1 MNLEVATKRL
11 LHQLV
16 KIPGSFSAMFVHGSV
31 PLQLFRVVWIFLRF
45 LGVIC
50 YDRWF
55 LSEGLKNYF
64 RDWCLMNSQPTFFI
78 FNLFKLNELWPYYQ
92 KHVNQ
97 IILNHTTLWSLA
109 LQTFE
114 LWIFPWIKLSWHSCS
129 VWDKPGWLKWFWQ
142 FLFEGLSPLILKYS
156 STHMHGLTVYLKEGL
171 AFAWDLS
178 LENSADSFSS
188 INHLLHLCAQFYI
201 LFHLT

>member
-1 MNLEVATKRL
+1 MNAGGSCDYCWCLSFFGFLRPNLSPWGYVNRFFLVALCCLIVRRMNLEVATKRL

-97 IILNHTTLWSLA
+97 MILNHT
-109 LQTFE
+109 
-114 LWIFPWIKLSWHSCS
+114 
-129 VWDKPGWLKWFWQ
+129 
-142 FLFEGLSPLILKYS
+142 IL
-156 STHMHGLTVYLKEGL
+156 
-171 AFAWDLS
+171 
-178 LENSADSFSS
+178 
-188 INHLLHLCAQFYI
+188 
-201 LFHLT
+201 